1 LLIFAY
7 HGRGFGNPMIAKNKL
22 SQFVKG
28 DITIMDR
35 EYRNGRNVVAAEI
48 GVGSAVQHPVNEAF

>member
-1 LLIFAY
+1 
-7 HGRGFGNPMIAKNKL
+7 MIAKNKL

-28 DITIMDR
+28 DMIIMDR
-35 EYRNGRNVVAAEI
+35 EYRNGRKVIAAEI